1 MKKFELVLKNEKK
14 KSYERITWLII
25 ISNIALLIL
34 LSIKGVLSRGEIIA
48 IIVMISLAVVLPL
61 YVRSKN
67 VKIETSI
74 IFIMLMTA
82 WITTGYWWMAVINFV
97 FEIFQITALRNL
109 IVTIK
114 PDIVIYPSFP
124 QRQIGWKELNNLVL
138 KDGLLTIDFKNN
150 KIIQQYVEEKSV
162 TIDEKEFNEF
172 CRQQL
177 NK

>member
-172 CRQQL
+172 CKQQL